1 MEKVMKK
8 ISQLFVVA
16 IGVFALVST
25 AYAAD
30 GNVYIVKN
38 DSNNKPTVSKAQP
51 YQLNPFDEAGD
62 EKNSG
67 AKLAYGM
74 HEWMH
79 SQSVIMKV
87 TMDAGGYIGNHGGPL
102 NYVAIITQ
110 GDGVY
115 GHGTANGKAN
125 KIKGNEINYQKGD
138 VIVIKPDAYHW
149 WKGGKE
155 KTEMWVIQYPQ
166 YYD

>member
-8 ISQLFVVA
+8 IYLLFVAVF
-16 IGVFALVST
+16 GVLALAST
-25 AYAAD
+25 AYATD

-38 DSNNKPTVSKAQP
+38 DANHKPTVSEAKP
-51 YQLNPFDEAGD
+51 YELAPFAEAGD

-67 AKLAYGM
+67 VTLAYGM
-74 HEWMH
+74 HGWMYG
-79 SQSVIMKV
+79 SSVIMKV
-87 TMDAGGYIGNHGGPL
+87 TMDAGGYIGNHGGPV
-102 NYVAIITQ
+102 NYVTIITQ
-110 GDGVY
+110 GDGIY

-125 KIKGNEINYQKGD
+125 KIAGNEINYKKGD
-138 VIVIKPDAYHW
+138 VIVIKPDAFHW

-166 YYD
+166 YYE